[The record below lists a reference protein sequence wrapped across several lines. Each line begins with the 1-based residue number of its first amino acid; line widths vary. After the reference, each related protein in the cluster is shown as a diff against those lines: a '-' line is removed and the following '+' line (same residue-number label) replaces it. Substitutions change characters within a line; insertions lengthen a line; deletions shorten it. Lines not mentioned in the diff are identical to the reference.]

1 MIYDF
6 VGHKR
11 ECHFRLNYLNKER
24 MKRANTNIKKI
35 YEIYIISLES
45 VDVERQQH

>member
-1 MIYDF
+1 
-6 VGHKR
+6 
-11 ECHFRLNYLNKER
+11 